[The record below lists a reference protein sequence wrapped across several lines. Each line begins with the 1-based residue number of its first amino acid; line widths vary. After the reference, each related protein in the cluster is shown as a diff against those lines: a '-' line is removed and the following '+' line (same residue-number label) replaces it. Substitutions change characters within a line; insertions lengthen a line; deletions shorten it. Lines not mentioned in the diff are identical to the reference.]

1 MNIIIRL
8 AVFADAPDMANIH
21 ARSWEAAYK
30 DIIPTEYIKGK
41 NSARAARWE
50 RILSAENKTH
60 YIILNDNT
68 AVGMMTIGAPQYEN
82 VETKNDIG
90 IDDSFWELH
99 NIYLH
104 PDYYHR
110 GIGTTALD
118 FAMNKAREAGKTN
131 MLLWVFEE
139 NKNAVKFY
147 EKCGFAADGASK
159 VCNCD
164 KEMNCIRM
172 KRSLFCGK

>member
-1 MNIIIRL
+1 MNILIRL
-8 AVFADAPDMANIH
+8 ATRADAPDMANIH
-21 ARSWEAAYK
+21 ARSWEVAYK
-30 DIIPTEYIKGK
+30 DIIPAEYIKEK
-41 NSARAARWE
+41 NSTRAARWE
-50 RILSAENKTH
+50 RILSAENKIH
-60 YIILNDNT
+60 YIILNGNT
-68 AVGMMTIGAPQYEN
+68 AVGMLTIGAPQHEN
-82 VETKNDIG
+82 IEIKNDIG

-99 NIYLH
+99 SIYLH

-110 GIGTTALD
+110 GIGTIALD

-159 VCNCD
+159 VYNCD
-164 KEMNCIRM
+164 KKMNCIRM
-172 KRSLFCGK
+172 KRSL